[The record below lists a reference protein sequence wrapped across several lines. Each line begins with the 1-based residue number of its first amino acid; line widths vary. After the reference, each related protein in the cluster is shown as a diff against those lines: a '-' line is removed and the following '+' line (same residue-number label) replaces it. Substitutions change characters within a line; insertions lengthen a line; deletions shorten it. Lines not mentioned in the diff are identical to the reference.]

1 MNFLAHFFLSC
12 GDENLMLGNFLA
24 DYVSNA
30 TVRDY
35 PAAIQE
41 GVQLHRKIDSYTD
54 THPEVLRGVRRL
66 YSRHGKYAP
75 VLVDVFYDYFLAI
88 NWGAYSGQPFDAF
101 TQKAYRVLEQN
112 MDLMPEGLQ
121 QRLPLMIADDWLKAY
136 GSHNGIDYTFYR
148 MKRRVSRP
156 EYLEGALDSLI
167 RDFEALNGEFNRFFP
182 DVIGFVRE
190 ESGETGP
197 G

>member
-12 GDENLMLGNFLA
+12 DSEALLLGNFLA
-24 DYVSNA
+24 DYVDNA
-30 TVRDY
+30 AVRGY

-66 YSRHGKYAP
+66 YDKHGKYAP
-75 VLVDVFYDYFLAI
+75 VVVDVFYDYFLAI
-88 NWGAYSGQPFDAF
+88 NWPAYSEQPLAEF
-101 TQKAYRVLEQN
+101 TQGVYRILEKN
-112 MDLMPEGLQ
+112 IGMMPGELR
-121 QRLPLMIADDWLKAY
+121 QRLPHMIADDWLQAY

-167 RDFEALNGEFNRFFP
+167 RDFEPLNEEFNRFFP
-182 DVIGFVRE
+182 DVIGFVKSE
-190 ESGETGP
+190 CQC
-197 G
+197 